1 MQPNLSMRFNKE
13 SAVERAK
20 KDLAQRLS
28 VSESDIEVADIS
40 ETDFPDMSLGAPE
53 KDEMSAQMI
62 STGWKINLRSDG
74 QDYEYRAD
82 KYQLRLSNYNGNNL
96 VIES

>member
-1 MQPNLSMRFNKE
+1 MGFTKE

-20 KDLAQRLS
+20 SDLAERLKMSEQDIQEQS
-28 VSESDIEVADIS
+28 VT
-40 ETDFPDMSLGAPE
+40 ETDFPDMSLGAPA

-62 STGWKINLRSDG
+62 SSGWRINLAANG

-82 KYQLRLSNYNGNNL
+82 KYQLRLKGSDGSNH
-96 VIES
+96 VIVS